1 MVITIRF
8 TLINMAQKNNVRFRQ
23 YLRCVIVYTDVQ
35 SVRVL
40 HYAVSTDYVDDFV
53 QMIKD
58 TFVHPDISF
67 TDIIYSPDSR
77 QFFQLI

>member
-1 MVITIRF
+1 MKKISQF
-8 TLINMAQKNNVRFRQ
+8 
-23 YLRCVIVYTDVQ
+23 LRCVICYTDVSQ
-35 SVRVL
+35 LRVL
-40 HYAVSTDYVDDFV
+40 HYAVLVDYVEEFT

-67 TDIIYSPDSR
+67 TDIIYSYDTR

>member
-1 MVITIRF
+1 MK
-8 TLINMAQKNNVRFRQ
+8 QKSSLRQ
-23 YLRCVIVYTDVQ
+23 YLRCVIVYIDIQ

-40 HYAVSTDYVDDFV
+40 HYAVSADYVDEFV

>member
-1 MVITIRF
+1 MKKKVC
-8 TLINMAQKNNVRFRQ
+8 LRQ
-23 YLRCVIVYTDVQ
+23 YLRCVIAYNDIS

-40 HYAVSTDYVDDFV
+40 HYAVSVDYVEDFI
-53 QMIKD
+53 QMIQD

-67 TDIIYSPDSR
+67 TDTIYSPDSR

>member
-1 MVITIRF
+1 MS
-8 TLINMAQKNNVRFRQ
+8 KKVRFRQ
-23 YLRCVIVYTDVQ
+23 YLRCVIVYTDIQ

-40 HYAVSTDYVDDFV
+40 HYAVSTDYIEDFI

>member
-1 MVITIRF
+1 MS
-8 TLINMAQKNNVRFRQ
+8 KKVRFRQ
-23 YLRCVIVYTDVQ
+23 YLRCVIVYIDIQ

-40 HYAVSTDYVDDFV
+40 HYAVSTDYVEDFT

-67 TDIIYSPDSR
+67 TDIICSSDSR

>member
-1 MVITIRF
+1 M
-8 TLINMAQKNNVRFRQ
+8 KKKVRFRQ
-23 YLRCVIVYTDVQ
+23 YLRCVIVYTDIQ

-40 HYAVSTDYVDDFV
+40 HYAVSTDYVDEFV
-53 QMIKD
+53 QMIQD
-58 TFVHPDISF
+58 TFVHPDVSF

>member
-1 MVITIRF
+1 M
-8 TLINMAQKNNVRFRQ
+8 KNKVCFRQ
-23 YLRCVIVYTDVQ
+23 YLRCVIVYIDIQ

-40 HYAVSTDYVDDFV
+40 HYAVSTDYIDDFV
-53 QMIKD
+53 QMIQD

>member
-1 MVITIRF
+1 MKKK
-8 TLINMAQKNNVRFRQ
+8 LRFRQ
-23 YLRCVIVYTDVQ
+23 YLRCVIVYTDIQ

-40 HYAVSTDYVDDFV
+40 HYAVSVDYVDEFV

>member
-1 MVITIRF
+1 MKKK
-8 TLINMAQKNNVRFRQ
+8 LRFRQ
-23 YLRCVIVYTDVQ
+23 YLRCVIVYTDIQ

-40 HYAVSTDYVDDFV
+40 HYAVSTDYVEEFV

-77 QFFQLI
+77 QFFQLV

>member
-1 MVITIRF
+1 M
-8 TLINMAQKNNVRFRQ
+8 KNKVRFRQ
-23 YLRCVIVYTDVQ
+23 YLRCVIVYTDIQ

-40 HYAVSTDYVDDFV
+40 HYAVDCDYIDNFV

-67 TDIIYSPDSR
+67 TDIIFGYDTR